1 MSGEGSKTRLSK
13 RKWLMEHFEHLEA
26 EAAFVRTNYDELK
39 LVKTVVFQVAEQEE
53 GRFPIAPA

>member
-1 MSGEGSKTRLSK
+1 
-13 RKWLMEHFEHLEA
+13 MEHFEHLEA